1 MVSKQCPV
9 SRAAYCYIQM
19 RPVNMPSVLQ
29 NGRLGAPQQAMEQQV
44 MQVWAQHHE
53 LRIYGDPFNHELYC
67 VFCGEIASQHDWVEA
82 ASRPANA

>member
-19 RPVNMPSVLQ
+19 RPVTMPGVLA
-29 NGRLGAPQQAMEQQV
+29 NGQLGRPQQAMEQQV
-44 MQVWAQHHE
+44 MQVWSQHHE
-53 LRIYGDPFNHELYC
+53 LRVYGDPTEYMMYC
-67 VFCGEIASQHDWVEA
+67 VFCGEIAMQVQWVEA